1 MEIQP
6 MNLLS
11 PKGTVIIATLER
23 LSGCS
28 LIVPGSV
35 RAEPAGGFSF
45 DYEGSTDIYW
55 DEQRTVIENDQ
66 RVFVDEEG
74 MEYLESE
81 LRLVP
86 QQQEQES
93 PHLADPGVIIVT
105 VEGGVVQSVDGVPRG
120 ITVRV
125 LDFDTEG
132 TEEECLTAL
141 PNGGKACVSEW
152 SGKPPPSEDT
162 T

>member
-93 PHLADPGVIIVT
+93 PHLADPGVITVT

-132 TEEECLTAL
+132 TEEESLTAL
-141 PNGGKACVSEW
+141 PNGGKAYVSEW

>member
-86 QQQEQES
+86 QQQAQES
-93 PHLADPGVIIVT
+93 P
-105 VEGGVVQSVDGVPRG
+105 
-120 ITVRV
+120 
-125 LDFDTEG
+125 
-132 TEEECLTAL
+132 
-141 PNGGKACVSEW
+141 
-152 SGKPPPSEDT
+152 PPT
-162 T
+162 TSS